1 MVIGA
6 LYHEGARLFC
16 SRQAYTYSVGT
27 VRRFP
32 VVKGVIALAER
43 VHLFL
48 KYTEHSYMVL
58 VAIAIGLLGGL
69 GAVGFRECIRI
80 FQTMAWQT
88 ENVTLDYIRG
98 LPIWWKILSPAAGGL
113 IVGLIIVRFA
123 SEAKGHGVPEV
134 MEAVALRGGRI
145 RPRVVLAK
153 LVASGVCIASGGS
166 VGREGPIVQIG
177 SAIAS
182 SVGQW
187 LRVGERRM
195 RTLVGCGAAAGIAA
209 TFNAPVAGALFAVE
223 IILGDFGVTQFSPI
237 VISSVTAT
245 VVSRHFLGDFPA
257 FEVPAYRLVSANEL
271 FAYGALGII
280 AGLVALAFVRALY
293 GAEDL
298 FDRFTLPA
306 FLKPAFGGVL
316 IGVIAIR
323 FPEIFGVGY
332 EAINEAL
339 TGNLGWKLLLILVAV
354 KIVAVSLTIGS
365 GGSGGIF
372 APSLFIGAMAGGAV
386 GTVVHTLWPEMS
398 GSPGA
403 YALVG
408 MGAVVAA
415 GTHAPIT
422 AIVMIFELTGDYKII
437 LPLMISCIIA
447 TLLATRLQHASIYT
461 LKLLRRGV
469 DIRGGFSANVLS
481 HLTAR
486 DAMRTEYAEVGRADQ
501 LMPVISRFVE
511 RPGDSI
517 LVTDRHQQLLGV
529 ITIDDIRPLMTD
541 PESVGGLVIAED
553 MMRTDGFPVFSPG
566 DPLDEVM
573 RRFGQY
579 RFMAPVVENGRLV
592 GALWPQDVIESYNAE
607 ILKRDMASTMAAT
620 VSTGPRS
627 RALPGVRGMSL
638 AEVPAPASFFGRSL
652 GSLDIRKNFGVS
664 LLLIRRQ
671 SANGEQIIDELP
683 DADSVFQEGDVMLV
697 LGTEDR
703 ISRFEKSG

>member
-1 MVIGA
+1 VSKAGRISIG
-6 LYHEGARLFC
+6 R
-16 SRQAYTYSVGT
+16 
-27 VRRFP
+27 
-32 VVKGVIALAER
+32 GVLGLVER

-69 GAVGFRECIRI
+69 GAVGFRKCIRL
-80 FQTMAWQT
+80 FQTVAWQT
-88 ENVTLDYIRG
+88 ESVTLDYLRD
-98 LPIWWKILSPAAGGL
+98 LPIWWKVLTPAVGGL
-113 IVGLIIVRFA
+113 IVGLIVVRFA
-123 SEAKGHGVPEV
+123 AEAKGHGVPEV

-145 RPRVVLAK
+145 RPRVVIAK
-153 LVASGVCIASGGS
+153 LIASGVCIASGGS

-177 SAIAS
+177 SAIGS

-257 FEVPAYRLVSANEL
+257 FEVPAYHLVSANEL

-280 AGLVALAFVRALY
+280 AGLVALIFVRTLY
-293 GAEDL
+293 RAEDL
-298 FDRFTLPA
+298 FDKLRSPA
-306 FLKPAFGGVL
+306 FLKPAIGGAL

-339 TGNLGWKLLLILVAV
+339 TGDLGWKLLLILVMV

-372 APSLFIGAMAGGAV
+372 APSLFIGAMVGGAV
-386 GTVVHTLWPEMS
+386 GTVVHSLWPEMS

-437 LPLMISCIIA
+437 LPLMISSIIA
-447 TLLATRLQHASIYT
+447 TLLATRLQKASIYT

-469 DIRGGFSANVLS
+469 DIRSGYSASVLS

-486 DAMRTEYAEVGRADQ
+486 DAMRTEFAEVGRADQ

-511 RPGDSI
+511 RPGDTV
-517 LVTDRHQQLLGV
+517 LVTDPDQRLLGV
-529 ITIDDIRPLMTD
+529 ITLDDIRPLMTD
-541 PESVGGLVIAED
+541 PDLVRGLVIAED
-553 MMRTDGFPVFSPG
+553 MMRVDGFPVFAPG

-573 RRFGQY
+573 RRFGRY
-579 RFMAPVVENGRLV
+579 RFMAPVVDNGRLV
-592 GALWPQDVIESYNAE
+592 GTLWPQDVIESYNSE
-607 ILKRDMASTMAAT
+607 ILKRDMASTMAVT
-620 VSTGPRS
+620 VGNAPRT
-627 RALPGVRGMSL
+627 RALPGVRGMSM
-638 AEVPAPASFFGRSL
+638 AEVPVPASFFGRSL
-652 GSLDIRKNFGVS
+652 GSLDIRNRFGVS
-664 LLLIRRQ
+664 LLLIKRKGD
-671 SANGEQIIDELP
+671 AGEQIVDEVP

-697 LGTEDR
+697 LGNEDR
-703 ISRFEKSG
+703 ISRFERDG